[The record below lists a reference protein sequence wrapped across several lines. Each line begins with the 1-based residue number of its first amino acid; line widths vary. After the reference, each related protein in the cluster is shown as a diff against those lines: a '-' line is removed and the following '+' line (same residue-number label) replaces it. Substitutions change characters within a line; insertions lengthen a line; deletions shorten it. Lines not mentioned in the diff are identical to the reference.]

1 MKEKDFF
8 EVLKD
13 VFDSSDVNTFTLDT
27 NFKDLEEWNS
37 LTALSLIAAIDEE
50 YGVTLSGNFIKS
62 ITTLGELYYE
72 IKRNI
77 D

>member
-27 NFKDLEEWNS
+27 NFKDLEDWNS